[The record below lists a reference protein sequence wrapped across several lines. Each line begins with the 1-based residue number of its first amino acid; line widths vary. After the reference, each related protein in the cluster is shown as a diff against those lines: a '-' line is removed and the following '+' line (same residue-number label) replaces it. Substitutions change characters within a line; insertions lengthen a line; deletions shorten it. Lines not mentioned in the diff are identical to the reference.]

1 MSVVSLSKYDQCSS
15 AMSCVYL
22 LLFLDYPLNKI
33 SFVTTLYKNI
43 LPVKFISEPAVLDW
57 DRIVH
62 KNVQS
67 SDRQN
72 SEKIDAE
79 SAVIITEHLVQDPK
93 LSNHRF
99 NAQSILK
106 TCFGELEKYRVY
118 YYLLEVYDVT
128 RQ

>member
-1 MSVVSLSKYDQCSS
+1 MSVVSLSKYDQCRST
-15 AMSCVYL
+15 MSCVYL

-67 SDRQN
+67 NDRQN
-72 SEKIDAE
+72 SEKIDVD

-99 NAQSILK
+99 NAQ
-106 TCFGELEKYRVY
+106 KYS
-118 YYLLEVYDVT
+118 
-128 RQ
+128 